1 MANVIAV
8 DSTTDLHSA
17 AVVMDSVADA
27 IGRAVHTLADTLITL
42 GDPISVQDN
51 GNDASTVTAR
61 TDGKPPWGTDSY
73 GKQFAEGDAGYVK
86 LGAGLLQGGFD
97 LAHTLS
103 EFATGMGRAA
113 GDVRRSEDEAG
124 ANFA

>member
-27 IGRAVHTLADTLITL
+27 IEGAVRVLADTLTTL

-51 GNDASTVTAR
+51 GNEASKVTAR
-61 TDGKPPWGTDSY
+61 GDGTPPWGTDSY
-73 GKQFAEGDAGYVK
+73 GKQFAQGDAGYVK
-86 LGAGLLQGGFD
+86 LGVGLLQGGFD

-113 GDVRRSEDEAG
+113 GDVRRSEDEASAG
-124 ANFA
+124 FA